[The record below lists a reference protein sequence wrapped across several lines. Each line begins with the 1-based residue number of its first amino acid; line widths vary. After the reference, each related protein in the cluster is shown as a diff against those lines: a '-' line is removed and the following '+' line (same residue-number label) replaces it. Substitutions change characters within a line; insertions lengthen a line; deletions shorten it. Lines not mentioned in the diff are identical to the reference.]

1 MENSIIKTVTISS
14 LILLITGC
22 GGEFSYKRGA
32 YYNDLN
38 TTKSTCSEQYQS
50 KQNIDNCLKDSGWL
64 VVDLEDDSTEKND
77 ELYLEETVSATYT
90 KSESDPFVAAEK
102 AQQQVKEK
110 AKKKSY
116 KEITDRVKVNS
127 WWKAGAGMAQL
138 KTEGNACLEQLGEG
152 HYINENLSEVSVG
165 IAKCMQTKK
174 WKLLLAK

>member
-1 MENSIIKTVTISS
+1 MEKRLSKIISFSS
-14 LILLITGC
+14 VLLLITAC

-32 YYNDLN
+32 NYNDLN
-38 TTKSTCSEQYQS
+38 TTKSTCSDQYQA
-50 KQNIDNCLKDSGWL
+50 KEKIDNCLKNSGWL
-64 VVDLEDDSTEKND
+64 VVDLEADSTETND
-77 ELYLEETVSATYT
+77 ELFMEETVSATYT

-102 AQQQVKEK
+102 AKQHVREK
-110 AKKKSY
+110 AQKKSY
-116 KEITDRVKVNS
+116 KNITDLVKVNS

-138 KTEGNACLEQLGEG
+138 KTEGNACLEQLGDG